1 MLLRAEGADIFPQS
15 YLAAPGGVGGEDAP
29 RTPQAVCPGGCE
41 RGELGFLAIFWNS
54 GPRVYHERE
63 VSRTD
68 VGRHLMPEDKKEMPV
83 DVAGLMEDAFLMGI
97 GVLEMT
103 REKLSGLSG
112 ELIERGKMSQ
122 SDAKKVADRI
132 SEVAGKQQSTLR
144 GMVADET
151 RKALEAAGVP
161 TSDEIASLRREI
173 AELKTMMAG
182 SKPSGEV

>member
-1 MLLRAEGADIFPQS
+1 
-15 YLAAPGGVGGEDAP
+15 
-29 RTPQAVCPGGCE
+29 
-41 RGELGFLAIFWNS
+41 
-54 GPRVYHERE
+54 
-63 VSRTD
+63 
-68 VGRHLMPEDKKEMPV
+68 MPEDKKEMPV

-182 SKPSGEV
+182 SKPSGEVPTG